1 MGWKIFFHRGEK
13 KVQNFQNFENLE
25 NLDYFWKNSTFWH
38 FENFWNFEIFENFE
52 NFWDFENFEFF
63 WDYRK
68 FKKNR
73 NFLIDFFFQPKH
85 FRVFF
90 WWPIPIPN
98 FPKIPKITLRKSCDE
113 FKDVKIRLFEIL
125 VYLYVAARIR
135 SGENPTFW
143 PLNFQIFWKISKKI
157 SEKKFRKKF
166 SIEKIFFLRRILSP
180 DFWYVFTMNLKITLN
195 PKFYGFV
202 ISVLW
207 QESYGTWTVLPGQPR
222 AHAAVSVPN
231 TGFWGG
237 MSCMGAP
244 CRIMLR
250 WTSYSV
256 YTSSRTYLENW
267 PWCIG

>member
-1 MGWKIFFHRGEK
+1 MENIFSSWRK
-13 KVQNFQNFENLE
+13 KSSKFSKFRKSRKSRFFLKKLNILT
-25 NLDYFWKNSTFWH
+25 FWKFL
-38 FENFWNFEIFENFE
+38 E
-52 NFWDFENFEFF
+52 FWDFWKF
-63 WDYRK
+63 RK
-68 FKKNR
+68 FLRFRKFR
-73 NFLIDFFFQPKH
+73 NVLRFSKYLFFLIDFFFQPKH

-125 VYLYVAARIR
+125 VYFYVAARIR

-157 SEKKFRKKF
+157 SEKKIRKFF

-202 ISVLW
+202 IS
-207 QESYGTWTVLPGQPR
+207 EP
-222 AHAAVSVPN
+222 
-231 TGFWGG
+231 
-237 MSCMGAP
+237 
-244 CRIMLR
+244 
-250 WTSYSV
+250 
-256 YTSSRTYLENW
+256 W
-267 PWCIG
+267 PLFAGIL